1 MQLEAKKSPVSLRHQ
16 KSLSNSLSPLETSQ
30 LSDNEHDVIDYEI
43 NKKETV
49 KISHDLS
56 LKNQPHAKKTTKQ
69 RCKSDPPIRPT
80 TSQSNFTGKGK
91 ENKKPKRVNSSSPA
105 SIGVSKQQS
114 KDRFQSVSSIYKHN
128 KKRSTVESVEP
139 VKPVN
144 RKSVSKP
151 VLVNTIVRNER
162 VNPIISQGN
171 RQEKLRQVQRSVS
184 TMDEGKSQEDDE
196 EYRDDTSVIK
206 SGEEEEYEIIEVRA
220 VDQRLD
226 MIDDTHLSDEAE
238 EIVAQVLD
246 ENEIEDPH
254 SK

>member
-1 MQLEAKKSPVSLRHQ
+1 MQLETKKSPVSLRHQ

-30 LSDNEHDVIDYEI
+30 LSDNEHDYEF

-49 KISHDLS
+49 KISHNPS
-56 LKNQPHAKKTTKQ
+56 LKTQPHAKKTTKQ

-80 TSQSNFTGKGK
+80 TNFTGKGK

-144 RKSVSKP
+144 RRSVSKP

-162 VNPIISQGN
+162 VDPIISQGN